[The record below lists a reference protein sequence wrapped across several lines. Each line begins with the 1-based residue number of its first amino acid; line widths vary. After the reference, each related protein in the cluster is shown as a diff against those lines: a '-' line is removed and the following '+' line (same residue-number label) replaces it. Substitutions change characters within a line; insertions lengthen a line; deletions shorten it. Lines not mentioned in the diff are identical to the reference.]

1 MLFRE
6 HVKVLIVE
14 DQDGFAQLI
23 QMMLEEL
30 QLKQIYKAHT
40 MEKAWALFEK
50 ERPDLCLI
58 DIELS
63 DKEMEGIA
71 LAEKIRQVSPTLPII
86 FLTVHYNE
94 EMYERCKHTMPSSFM
109 NKELSRLKLY
119 QAVELAMMNAHP
131 ATQVSLSPT
140 EQNEIPETK
149 VPWIDN
155 QHFFF
160 KVGEV
165 YKHIAIEEIAFFS
178 TKGKMTFAR
187 VNKRNFPTN
196 VQLKTLEDEL
206 YPQFLR
212 IHKSYL
218 INVKM
223 IDSINLKDSLI
234 EIAEERLPIGYA
246 YRKDFMNR
254 LKILK

>member
-1 MLFRE
+1 MLLRE
-6 HVKVLIVE
+6 QIKVLIVE

-23 QMMLEEL
+23 QLMLEEL
-30 QLKQIYKAHT
+30 KLEQIYKAHT
-40 MEKAWALFEK
+40 MGKAWALFEE

-63 DKEMEGIA
+63 EKKQEGII
-71 LAEKIRQVSPTLPII
+71 LAEQIRKVAPALPII
-86 FLTVHYNE
+86 FLTEHYNE
-94 EMYERCKHTMPSSFM
+94 EMYERCRHVSPSSFM

-119 QAVELAMMNAHP
+119 QAVDLAMMNSL
-131 ATQVSLSPT
+131 QVSQQAPSQE
-140 EQNEIPETK
+140 EQAHTSETK
-149 VPWIDN
+149 APWIDN

-160 KVGEV
+160 KVGDV
-165 YKHIAIEEIAFFS
+165 YKHIAVKDIAFFYS
-178 TKGKMTFAR
+178 KGKMTFAR

-206 YPQFLR
+206 QPQFLR

-218 INVKM
+218 VNVKT

-254 LKILK
+254 LKVLK

>member
-1 MLFRE
+1 MLLRE
-6 HVKVLIVE
+6 QIRVLIVE

-23 QMMLEEL
+23 QMMLKEL
-30 QLKQIYKAHT
+30 HLKQIYTAHT
-40 MEKAWALFEK
+40 MENAWALFEK

-71 LAEKIRQVSPTLPII
+71 LAEKIRKVSPTLPII
-86 FLTVHYNE
+86 FLTVHYHE
-94 EMYERCKHTMPSSFM
+94 EMYQRCKHTLPSSFM

-119 QAVELAMMNAHP
+119 QALELAMMNTP
-131 ATQVSLSPT
+131 QVSQVTPSPA
-140 EQNEIPETK
+140 EQNKIPETK

-155 QHFFF
+155 RHFFF
-160 KVGEV
+160 KIGDM
-165 YKHIAIEEIAFFS
+165 YKHIAVEDIAFFYA
-178 TKGKMTFAR
+178 KGKMTFAR
-187 VNKRNFPTN
+187 ANKRNFPTN

-206 YPQFLR
+206 QPQFLR

-218 INVKM
+218 VNVKA
-223 IDSINLKDSLI
+223 IDSINLKESLI

-254 LKILK
+254 LKVLK

>member
-1 MLFRE
+1 MLLRE
-6 HVKVLIVE
+6 HVKILIVE

-30 QLKQIYKAHT
+30 NLKNICKAHT

-63 DKEMEGIA
+63 DKKMEGIA
-71 LAEKIRQVSPTLPII
+71 LAEKIREVSPALPII
-86 FLTVHYNE
+86 YITVHYNE
-94 EMYERCKHTMPSSFM
+94 EIYERCKHTLPSSFM
-109 NKELSRLKLY
+109 NKELSRLKVY
-119 QAVELAMMNAHP
+119 QAVELALMN
-131 ATQVSLSPT
+131 VSQTDRSPSST
-140 EQNEIPETK
+140 DGQNLPTETK

-155 QHFFF
+155 RHFFF
-160 KVGEV
+160 KVGDV
-165 YKHIAIEEIAFFS
+165 YKHIPVEEIAFFYA
-178 TKGKMTFAR
+178 KGKMTFAR

-206 YPQFLR
+206 HPQFLR

-218 INVKM
+218 VNASA

-234 EIAEERLPIGYA
+234 EVAEERLPIGYA